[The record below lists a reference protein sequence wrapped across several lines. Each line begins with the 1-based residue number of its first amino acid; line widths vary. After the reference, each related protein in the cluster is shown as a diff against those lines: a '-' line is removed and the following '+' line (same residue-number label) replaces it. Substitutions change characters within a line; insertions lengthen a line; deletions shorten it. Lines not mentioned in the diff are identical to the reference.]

1 MKTINCIIVDDEPL
15 AMDILERYIEKTP
28 FLKLA
33 GKFSNAF
40 EAIELM
46 HNQLIHLI
54 FLDIQ
59 MPDLNGL
66 EFSKT
71 IAKETRII
79 FTTAFNEYAIEGY
92 KVNALDYLL
101 KPFDYEEF
109 ITSALKAKEWFD
121 MNAKDQ
127 TGFEPEGSFAVQSQ
141 DELSDNDVIFVK
153 SEHKHLK
160 INLRKVLYFEGLKDY
175 VKIWVQDQ
183 SKPVLTLLSLKALEE
198 NLSNARFMRIHR
210 SYIVAL
216 DKITSIEKG
225 QVIINN
231 NKCITIA
238 DQYKEKFQ
246 VYLTGKMI
254 I

>member
-1 MKTINCIIVDDEPL
+1 MRKLNCMIIDDEPL
-15 AMDILERYIEKTP
+15 ALDIIERYVEKTP
-28 FLKLA
+28 FLTLM

-40 EAIELM
+40 EAIEML
-46 HNQLIHLI
+46 HNQTIHLI

-109 ITSALKAKEWFD
+109 ITAALKAKEWFD
-121 MNAKDQ
+121 MTAKDQ
-127 TGFEPEGSFAVQSQ
+127 IGFELEGTSAVQSL

-160 INLRKVLYFEGLKDY
+160 INLKKVLYFEGLKDY
-175 VKIWVQDQ
+175 IKIWVQDQ
-183 SKPVLTLLSLKALEE
+183 PKPVLTILSLKALEE
-198 NLSNARFMRIHR
+198 NLSGIRFMRIHR

-246 VYLTGKMI
+246 AYLTGKMI
-254 I
+254 L

>member
-1 MKTINCIIVDDEPL
+1 MRKLNCIIIDDEPL
-15 AMDILERYIEKTP
+15 ALDIIERYVEKTP
-28 FLKLA
+28 FLTLA

-40 EAIELM
+40 EAIEML
-46 HNQLIHLI
+46 HNQTIQLI

-109 ITSALKAKEWFD
+109 ITAALKAKEWFD
-121 MNAKDQ
+121 MASGDKNEIESLLI
-127 TGFEPEGSFAVQSQ
+127 GNSR
-141 DELSDNDVIFVK
+141 DETIADDVIFVK

-160 INLRKVLYFEGLKDY
+160 INLNKVMYFEGLKDY

-183 SKPVLTLLSLKALEE
+183 PKPVLTILSLKALEE
-198 NLSNARFMRIHR
+198 NLSTARFMRIHR

-246 VYLTGKMI
+246 AYLTGKMI
-254 I
+254 L